1 MSVRILPEELL
12 SLHKYWAKLE
22 IHLGK
27 DIIAA
32 RGVWDNLIKK
42 RYKTLQFCTYYF
54 YANYTQNCT
63 LFANG
68 PNIA

>member
-1 MSVRILPEELL
+1 MEYFFQDASDSLSAQICPEELL

-22 IHLGK
+22 INLGK

-42 RYKTLQFCTYYF
+42 RYKTL
-54 YANYTQNCT
+54 
-63 LFANG
+63 
-68 PNIA
+68 